1 MTDLA
6 TITTAISLYAAMHPR
21 PSHVTQRQAAIMVGV
36 SEPTI
41 RKMIR
46 SGTLTLNQF
55 GLIPIIDIDM
65 AIASRRQ

>member
-1 MTDLA
+1 MTDIA

-21 PSHVTQRQAAIMVGV
+21 PSHVTQRQAAAMVGV

-41 RKMIR
+41 RKMVR
-46 SGTLTLNQF
+46 AGTLTLNKF
-55 GLIPIIDIDM
+55 GLIPIIDIDT